1 MGLSN
6 CKAWALFSVPG
17 GLTRG
22 WRRSGCMYLSF
33 LRVRMDPKLYD
44 LQTARVKCRGPHPG
58 LPGWAALGPNYGPEV
73 KLPLVLVQPPKL
85 SERQGPSDTG
95 APPEGVPPKLSGS
108 CQVPSPGGGRG
119 SLTLTLPRAQHSFS
133 SQLKPN

>member
-1 MGLSN
+1 
-6 CKAWALFSVPG
+6 
-17 GLTRG
+17 
-22 WRRSGCMYLSF
+22 MYLSF

-58 LPGWAALGPNYGPEV
+58 LPGWAALGPDYGPEV

-95 APPEGVPPKLSGS
+95 APPEGVPPS
-108 CQVPSPGGGRG
+108 CLDPVRCP
-119 SLTLTLPRAQHSFS
+119 AQEEAEGH
-133 SQLKPN
+133 